1 MAGLTDQAD
10 GVKVRGGDAIERA
23 HQAWEE
29 SMSRQLEVLRSEVMA
44 KHPGRLAVN
53 CGGTLV
59 DQKIRLSYWGLP
71 VEISCGDLKAHK
83 LTDGS
88 ECSIYDTG
96 VLMYYLREADG
107 TPMAE
112 HWIGYRE
119 LPGGNFYSQAFQGY
133 SGDRLAREYGNEPE
147 NYIKAARIQEGISLT
162 GLPGVAYAFLPLP
175 RIRLASI
182 LYPGD
187 DEFPARASILFDA
200 AASHYMTTDGLALL
214 GSGLVGRLIHR
225 GKVKP

>member
-1 MAGLTDQAD
+1 MAGLTDQA
-10 GVKVRGGDAIERA
+10 GGMTAGGGAAIEKA
-23 HQAWEE
+23 HQAWLE
-29 SMSRQLEVLRSEVMA
+29 SMSRQLEVLRAEVLR

-59 DQKIRLSYWGLP
+59 DQKIQLQYWGQKY
-71 VEISCGDLKAHK
+71 EISCSDLAAHK
-83 LTDGS
+83 VADRS
-88 ECSIYDTG
+88 ECTVYDAG
-96 VLMYYLREADG
+96 MLLYYLREADG
-107 TPMAE
+107 TPLAD

-133 SGDRLAREYGNEPE
+133 SGDRLARVYGEQPE
-147 NYIKAARIQEGISLT
+147 AYIKAAEGLGGMPLT
-162 GLPGVAYAFLPLP
+162 ALPGLSYSYLPLP

-187 DEFPARASILFDA
+187 DEFPARASVLFDA

-214 GSGLVGRLIHR
+214 GAGLVGRLIKE
-225 GKVKP
+225 GNALK